1 MNINGYSPKQVLN
14 DKALVTLQNTSIDD
28 IYEILHLAK
37 EIKKKQTVGEKVTC
51 LVGQHIALLT
61 KPSYVRS
68 RITFQIAVSE
78 LGGNPITVSLP
89 GASIAEEL
97 KDPDTTE
104 IVKRLGV
111 SAVVVDTEFLHDAEV
126 LENYSTMPVINAN
139 GRTSPCQS
147 LAALLTIW
155 EHKNRLQGL
164 KMAIIG
170 AVDNGDYSLIAGA
183 AKCGIDL
190 AVVCPDGSEPPLEI
204 LNYCSQ
210 FGYVE
215 VFENIEDGIRG
226 ADAIFV
232 MNHSFSKEFL
242 FTDQHF
248 KYANK
253 DALLLHSMPI
263 SRNVDISDEALQSPN
278 AVIYEQASN
287 ALPIL
292 KAVLTLTVG
301 NSNPFNR

>member
-1 MNINGYSPKQVLN
+1 MNINGYTPKQTLN
-14 DKALVTLQNTSIDD
+14 DKALVTLQSTTTED
-28 IYEILHLAK
+28 IYEILHLARD
-37 EIKKKQTVGEKVTC
+37 IKKKQSVGEKFIC
-51 LVGQHIALLT
+51 LSGQHIALLT

-155 EHKNRLQGL
+155 EHKGKLQGL

-170 AVDNGDYSLIAGA
+170 GVDNGDYSLIASA

-190 AVVCPDGSEPPLEI
+190 NVICPDGSEPPAKI

-226 ADAIFV
+226 ADVIFI
-232 MNHSFSKEFL
+232 MNHNFNKEFL
-242 FTDQHF
+242 FTDQYF

-253 DALLLHSMPI
+253 EALLLHSMPVT
-263 SRNVDISDEALQSPN
+263 RNVDISEEALNSPN
-278 AVIYEQASN
+278 AVIYEQAAN
-287 ALPIL
+287 ALPVL
-292 KAVLTLTVG
+292 KAVLALTVG
-301 NSNPFNR
+301 NTSPFNR

>member
-1 MNINGYSPKQVLN
+1 MNVNSHTQKHELK
-14 DKALVTLQNTSIDD
+14 DKTLITLQHTSVED

-37 EIKKKQTVGEKVTC
+37 DIKKKQKVGEKIND
-51 LVGQHIALLT
+51 LEGQHVALLT

-68 RITFQIAVSE
+68 RITFQIAVNE

-89 GASIAEEL
+89 GSSIAEEL

-111 SAVVVDTEFLHDAEV
+111 SAVVVDTEFLHDAQV

-155 EHKNRLQGL
+155 EQKGTLQGL
-164 KMAIIG
+164 KMTVIG
-170 AVDNGDYSLIAGA
+170 NVDNGDYSLFAGA

-190 AVVCPDGSEPPLEI
+190 AVVCPEGSEPPAEI
-204 LNYCSQ
+204 LNYCAQ

-215 VFENIEDGIRG
+215 VFDNIEDGIRG
-226 ADAIFV
+226 ADVIFV
-232 MNHSFSKEFL
+232 MNHEFGKDFL

-248 KYANK
+248 KRANSNSI
-253 DALLLHSMPI
+253 LLHSMPI
-263 SRNVDISDEALQSPN
+263 NRNVDISEEALHYPN
-278 AVIYEQASN
+278 CLVYEQAAN

-292 KAVLTLTVG
+292 KAALSLSVG
-301 NSNPFNR
+301 NGNNSNK